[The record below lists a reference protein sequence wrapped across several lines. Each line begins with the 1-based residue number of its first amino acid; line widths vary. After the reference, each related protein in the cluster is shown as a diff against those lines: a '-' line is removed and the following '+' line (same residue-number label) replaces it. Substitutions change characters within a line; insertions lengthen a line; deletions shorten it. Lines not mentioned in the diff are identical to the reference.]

1 MIADKLKERVL
12 GKKLTE
18 KELEHINPQFIEN
31 VSPLGGID
39 FTHEK
44 FIQTGGGYEAC
55 IYIYEYPKRVS
66 MHWLTMLLN
75 NDDTIGVVDISS
87 VEPWKVRQNLKRS
100 LEEQNSRYKT
110 AKTDMEMLDAEIQ
123 YAELE
128 SMYREIASY
137 GKIMKSIAIR
147 IFVAADTM
155 YEAET
160 RVKELM
166 KELTD
171 FKCAVCLNETKQ
183 DWRNVFLPFQRQ
195 QEGIF
200 AREGQPILSSTLA
213 AGNPFHFS
221 SLSDPHGFYLGQ
233 TESGGPVLFDLFY
246 KTKVR
251 VSYDFLCV
259 GKKGSGKST
268 TLKKILL
275 DRAIRGDIIRIFDVN
290 GEFTM
295 LTEKLGGT
303 IIYLDGQSGN
313 IINILQILPNDENQ
327 AIAFENHMSKVGVIY
342 TYLKGGEVSENEIL
356 ILKQLLR
363 VLYMKCG
370 ICNQNG
376 ELIRD
381 LKEMQPEDFPIL
393 SDLLAL
399 TTYMIQHFEKNADII
414 FQRTNIR
421 ENKLPILEDIELKL
435 RDLCTT
441 HGKTFNGHTTINNF
455 YDEKVVCFNVKN
467 LTRKDDQ
474 VFDAQIYNALSICF
488 DNCVA
493 NGSVMKELV
502 REKKIKEEDIVHF
515 LVLMDESHLT
525 INANKTAGID
535 EVIRMVREFRKY
547 FGGLGLASQSIRDF
561 IPDRA
566 DADAVDK
573 MKVLFE
579 LTTYKFMMMQDSNSL
594 PKIREAFQGSF
605 SEIEIESIPMLEQG
619 NCILSIAG
627 DRNLQ
632 LKIRLQDEEQYYFD
646 GGR

>member
-18 KELEHINPQFIEN
+18 KELEHINPQFIES

-200 AREGQPILSSTLA
+200 AREGQPILS
-213 AGNPFHFS
+213 
-221 SLSDPHGFYLGQ
+221 
-233 TESGGPVLFDLFY
+233 
-246 KTKVR
+246 
-251 VSYDFLCV
+251 
-259 GKKGSGKST
+259 
-268 TLKKILL
+268 
-275 DRAIRGDIIRIFDVN
+275 
-290 GEFTM
+290 
-295 LTEKLGGT
+295 
-303 IIYLDGQSGN
+303 
-313 IINILQILPNDENQ
+313 
-327 AIAFENHMSKVGVIY
+327 
-342 TYLKGGEVSENEIL
+342 
-356 ILKQLLR
+356 
-363 VLYMKCG
+363 
-370 ICNQNG
+370 
-376 ELIRD
+376 
-381 LKEMQPEDFPIL
+381 
-393 SDLLAL
+393 
-399 TTYMIQHFEKNADII
+399 
-414 FQRTNIR
+414 
-421 ENKLPILEDIELKL
+421 
-435 RDLCTT
+435 
-441 HGKTFNGHTTINNF
+441 
-455 YDEKVVCFNVKN
+455 
-467 LTRKDDQ
+467 
-474 VFDAQIYNALSICF
+474 
-488 DNCVA
+488 
-493 NGSVMKELV
+493 
-502 REKKIKEEDIVHF
+502 
-515 LVLMDESHLT
+515 
-525 INANKTAGID
+525 
-535 EVIRMVREFRKY
+535 
-547 FGGLGLASQSIRDF
+547 
-561 IPDRA
+561 
-566 DADAVDK
+566 
-573 MKVLFE
+573 
-579 LTTYKFMMMQDSNSL
+579 
-594 PKIREAFQGSF
+594 
-605 SEIEIESIPMLEQG
+605 
-619 NCILSIAG
+619 
-627 DRNLQ
+627 
-632 LKIRLQDEEQYYFD
+632 
-646 GGR
+646 